1 MSMAKALRTTTL
13 TGLGLLATS
22 IMFFPMYWLVVTSL
36 KPTNELFR
44 RPPTLLPLH
53 VDWSAYIANFV
64 QNQDFLRYLG
74 NSTQLGLGTALLSL
88 TLGTPAAYALA
99 RLPLRGK
106 HVFLLSMLVLQM
118 FPGIMLAVPLY
129 VMFSRLG
136 LVNSLLAVS
145 LAVTS
150 RTLPFAILVLRPFF
164 LDLPRDLEEAAA
176 IDGCTSWGAFLRILL
191 PLSLPGLATV
201 AAFNFLSGWSDF
213 LFSLTLLTDDSK
225 RPVSMGL
232 YRFISQYG
240 IQWNDLMAVSVVAA
254 IPAVAVFFFAQR
266 YLIAGLAVGTDK

>member
-1 MSMAKALRTTTL
+1 MKLKPLRVTIL
-13 TGLGLLATS
+13 TGLGVLATS
-22 IMFFPMYWLVVTSL
+22 GMFFPIYWLIVTSL

-53 VDWSAYIANFV
+53 VDWSAYIDNV
-64 QNQDFLRYLG
+64 INNQDFLRYIG
-74 NSTQLGLGTALLSL
+74 NSAQLGLGTVFLSVV
-88 TLGTPAAYALA
+88 LGTPAAYALA

-106 HVFLLSMLVLQM
+106 NVFVLGMLVLQM

-176 IDGCTSWGAFLRILL
+176 IDGCTPWRAFLSILM
-191 PLSLPGLATV
+191 PLSLPGVATV

-240 IQWNDLMAVSVVAA
+240 IQWNNLMAVSVVAA
-254 IPAVAVFFFAQR
+254 IPAVAVFFLAQR
-266 YLIAGLAVGTDK
+266 YLIAGLAVGTEK

>member
-1 MSMAKALRTTTL
+1 MTAKLLRSTTL

-22 IMFFPMYWLVVTSL
+22 FMFFPIYWLIVTSL
-36 KPTNELFR
+36 KPASELFR

-53 VDWSAYIANFV
+53 VDWSAYIVNV
-64 QNQDFLRYLG
+64 IQNHDFLRYIG

-88 TLGTPAAYALA
+88 ILGTPAAYGLA

-106 HVFLLSMLVLQM
+106 SILLLVLLILQM

-129 VMFSRLG
+129 VMFSHLG
-136 LVNSLLAVS
+136 LVNSLFAVS

-164 LDLPRDLEEAAA
+164 LDLPRDLEEAAS
-176 IDGCTSWGAFLRILL
+176 IDGCTPWGTFLKILL

-225 RPVSMGL
+225 RPISMGL
-232 YRFISQYG
+232 YRYISQYG
-240 IQWNDLMAVSVVAA
+240 IQWNDLMAVSVVVA
-254 IPAVAVFFFAQR
+254 IPAVAVFFLAQR
-266 YLIAGLAVGTDK
+266 YLIAGLAVGADK

>member
-1 MSMAKALRTTTL
+1 MTSKPLRMTIL
-13 TGLGLLATS
+13 TGLGVLATS
-22 IMFFPMYWLVVTSL
+22 CMLFPIYWLLVTSL
-36 KPTNELFR
+36 KPTNELFL
-44 RPPTLLPLH
+44 RPPTLFPLH
-53 VDWSAYIANFV
+53 IDWSAYIDNII
-64 QNQDFLRYLG
+64 QNHDFLRYIG
-74 NSTQLGLGTALLSL
+74 NSAQLGLGTVFLSVV
-88 TLGTPAAYALA
+88 LGTPAAYGLA

-106 HVFLLSMLVLQM
+106 HIFVLGMLVLQM

-136 LVNSLLAVS
+136 LVNSLVAVS

-176 IDGCTSWGAFLRILL
+176 IDGSTPWGTFIRILL
-191 PLSLPGLATV
+191 PLSLPGVATV

-266 YLIAGLAVGTDK
+266 YLIAGLAVGAEK

>member
-1 MSMAKALRTTTL
+1 MTAKALRTTIL

-22 IMFFPMYWLVVTSL
+22 FMFFPIYWLVVTSL
-36 KPTNELFR
+36 KPANELFR

-53 VDWSAYIANFV
+53 VDWSAYVANV
-64 QNQDFLRYLG
+64 LQNPNFLRYIE
-74 NSTQLGLGTALLSL
+74 NSTLLGLGTALLSL
-88 TLGTPAAYALA
+88 ILGTPAAYALA

-106 HVFLLSMLVLQM
+106 NFCLLAMLVLQM
-118 FPGIMLAVPLY
+118 FPSIMLAVPLY
-129 VMFSRLG
+129 VMLSRLG
-136 LVNSLLAVS
+136 LVNSLFAVI

-150 RTLPFAILVLRPFF
+150 RTLPFAILVSRPFF

-176 IDGCTSWGAFLRILL
+176 IDGCTSWGTFLRIIL

-225 RPVSMGL
+225 SPVSIGL
-232 YRFISQYG
+232 YKFISQYS
-240 IQWNDLMAVSVVAA
+240 IQWNDLMAVSVMAA
-254 IPAVAVFFFAQR
+254 IPAVAVFFLAQR
-266 YLIAGLAVGTDK
+266 YLIAGLTVGTDK

>member
-1 MSMAKALRTTTL
+1 MTAKMVRATTL

-22 IMFFPMYWLVVTSL
+22 LMFFPIYWLVVTSL

-44 RPPTLLPLH
+44 RPPTMLPLH
-53 VDWSAYIANFV
+53 VDWSAYVANIV
-64 QNQDFLRYLG
+64 QNQDFLRYIG

-88 TLGTPAAYALA
+88 ALGTPAAYALA

-106 HVFLLSMLVLQM
+106 NVCVLAMLVLQM

-129 VMFSRLG
+129 VMFSRVG

-164 LDLPRDLEEAAA
+164 LDLPRDLEEAAS

-254 IPAVAVFFFAQR
+254 IPAVAVFFLAQR
-266 YLIAGLAVGTDK
+266 YLIAGLAVGSDK